1 MLMTSHLLFME
12 WLWADMTK
20 SPSHVAYTVALFVL
34 IIAAILT
41 RKDLFEYSGA
51 NLFVSGTLL
60 VVAGGAEAYGHL
72 VHYGDPTWLLSSI
85 GNFVFALGVLF
96 VVMMM
101 VVFQYMMTLG
111 ILNGLSYEGGF
122 DNKYTQGY
130 KSVVIGG
137 IAIIIC
143 AFFSKELALAVA
155 GAFLIYQLYV
165 LGYAIYSAVREKGS
179 VGYALFAIPVY
190 LVSMAGILFLVLH
203 FLMAAICVVVLY
215 LFAKGSASR
224 STSSSHDTHSEH
236 SSGFRECS
244 NCLFGSGALHFH
256 CSTSGRDVDADD
268 YCDLW
273 QHN

>member
-1 MLMTSHLLFME
+1 MISQFLFME
-12 WLWADMTK
+12 WLWMDMTK
-20 SPSHVAYTVALFVL
+20 SPSHIAYTVALFVL

-60 VVAGGAEAYGHL
+60 VVAGGAEIYGHL
-72 VHYGDPTWLLSSI
+72 VHYGDPTWLLESI
-85 GNFVFALGVLF
+85 GNFLFALGVLF

-111 ILNGLSYEGGF
+111 ILNGLSCEGGF
-122 DNKYTQGY
+122 NNKYAQGY
-130 KSVVIGG
+130 NSVVIGG

-143 AFFSKELALAVA
+143 SFFSHELALVA
-155 GAFLIYQLYV
+155 AGLLLLYQLYV
-165 LGYAIYSAVREKGS
+165 LVYAVYSAIREKGS
-179 VGYALFAIPVY
+179 VVYALFAIPVY
-190 LVSMAGILFLVLH
+190 LVSMAGILFLVIH
-203 FLMAAICVVVLY
+203 FLIAAICMVALY
-215 LFAKGSASR
+215 LFAKGSSSR
-224 STSSSHDTHSEH
+224 STSSSHSTRSEH

-244 NCLFGSGALHFH
+244 NCRYGSSAFRFH

-268 YCDLW
+268 YCSMW